1 MRDSEDLQG
10 ADVRTGDVGD
20 VRADKV
26 IVHQGGARSVTG
38 ERVVIRQGGAMH
50 VQANEVEVWQGG
62 IGIAQAES
70 VHVKEGSIGVL
81 VAGEVEGHNVRVLM
95 TPLSALAFGAAAG
108 LTLWLLGRWSR
119 A

>member
-10 ADVRTGDVGD
+10 ADVRTGAVGD

-26 IVHQGGARSVTG
+26 IVHQGGARSVQAA
-38 ERVVIRQGGAMH
+38 RVDIRQSGAVH
-50 VQANEVEVWQGG
+50 VQAHEVEVYQGG
-62 IGIAQAES
+62 IGVAQAQS
-70 VHVKEGSIGVL
+70 VHVSEGSIGVL

-108 LTLWLLGRWSR
+108 VTLWLLGRWSR

>member
-38 ERVVIRQGGAMH
+38 ERVVIRQGGALH
-50 VQANEVEVWQGG
+50 VEANEVEVWQGG
-62 IGIAQAES
+62 IGIAQAEN
-70 VHVKEGSIGVL
+70 VHIKEGSVGVL

>member
-1 MRDSEDLQG
+1 MRDSEDRQG
-10 ADVRTGDVGD
+10 ADVRTGDAGD
-20 VRADKV
+20 VKADTV

-38 ERVVIRQGGAMH
+38 ERVVIRQSGAMH

-62 IGIAQAES
+62 IGIAQAQS
-70 VHVKEGSIGVL
+70 VHVSEGSIGVL
-81 VAGEVEGHNVRVLM
+81 LAGEVEGHNVRVLM

-108 LTLWLLGRWSR
+108 LTLWLLGRWRR